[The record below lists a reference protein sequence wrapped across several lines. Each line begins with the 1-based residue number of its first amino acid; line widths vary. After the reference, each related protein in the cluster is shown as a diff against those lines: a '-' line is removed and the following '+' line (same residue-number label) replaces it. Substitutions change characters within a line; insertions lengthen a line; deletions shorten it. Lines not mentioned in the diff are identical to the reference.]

1 MRPNPVSLF
10 RDSVSVETYS
20 GDSAYGAL
28 HADSVAVQCKVSAV
42 QNLVRNAEGVEVVS
56 SVTLYVKPE
65 DAALF
70 TPESLVTVAG
80 NTSVVLTVAPQARPG
95 ETVYAKVMCA

>member
-1 MRPNPVSLF
+1 MSPNPRRMFLDAVT
-10 RDSVSVETYS
+10 VETYA

-28 HADSVAVQCKVSAV
+28 YAVAVAVACKVSSV
-42 QNLVRNAEGVEVVS
+42 QSLVRNAEGVEVVS
-56 SVTLYVKPE
+56 SLTLYVAPE

-70 TPESLVTVAG
+70 TPESIVTVAG
-80 NTSVVLTVAPQARPG
+80 NTSVVLTVAPQSRPG